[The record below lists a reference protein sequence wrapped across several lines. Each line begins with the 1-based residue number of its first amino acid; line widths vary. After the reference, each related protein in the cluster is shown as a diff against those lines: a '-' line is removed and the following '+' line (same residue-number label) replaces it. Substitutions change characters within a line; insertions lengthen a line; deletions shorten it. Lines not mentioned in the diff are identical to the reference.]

1 MAEPLK
7 ITDDM
12 KARHQEIL
20 DKNIELVNEDI
31 KKAIE
36 YGWNSTEFSVCDDEV
51 YDEVKKMFM
60 TAGYTFK
67 TNPYASMRRVLPV
80 VDICW

>member
-7 ITDDM
+7 ITEDM

-20 DKNIELVNEDI
+20 DKNIELVNDDI
-31 KKAIE
+31 KRAIDR
-36 YGWNSTEFSVCDDEV
+36 GWNNTEFSVLNDEV
-51 YDEVKKMFM
+51 YDEVKKIFM
-60 TAGYTFK
+60 NAGYTFR

-80 VDICW
+80 IEICW